1 MGAFVEFCTCDGM
14 RLKKTGRR
22 HPASQGLGRRT
33 PGQGARG
40 WKYMLYVSARSWLQ
54 IHNSFTHTGF
64 EQMHCIDT
72 LGTQFDQ
79 RENAEGGKEGKN
91 WRIRIGINDAQ
102 IPPSAFEAEG
112 VARR

>member
-1 MGAFVEFCTCDGM
+1 
-14 RLKKTGRR
+14 
-22 HPASQGLGRRT
+22 
-33 PGQGARG
+33 
-40 WKYMLYVSARSWLQ
+40 
-54 IHNSFTHTGF
+54 
-64 EQMHCIDT
+64 MHCIDT

-79 RENAEGGKEGKN
+79 RKNAEGGKKGKN